1 MGLLTEGAPLSWD
14 QTAKLADHVRKH
26 GVQQFI
32 RLYKKLENR
41 RGDVLKWGDEV
52 EYNLVKV
59 DHDNSKVSLLLRADP
74 MLKVLQKRQNEGEK
88 GLDATWHPEFAA
100 YMIEGTPG

>member
-1 MGLLTEGAPLSWD
+1 MSSSAALQGY
-14 QTAKLADHVRKH
+14 KL
-26 GVQQFI
+26 Q
-32 RLYKKLENR
+32 
-41 RGDVLKWGDEV
+41 V
-52 EYNLVKV
+52 ERITRIANSLNHFTNLVKV
-59 DHDNSKVSLLLRADP
+59 DHDNSKVSLLLKADP